1 MEVVVLRSTFT
12 TDEARVGNV
21 GRHVLQHPKPSKRR
35 ITVVFGD
42 RDGQNLASKARVL
55 PKAEGVLVFE
65 NDEVLLQ
72 SPRARARVVE
82 KHTRAAKALR
92 GFTDDS

>member
-35 ITVVFGD
+35 VTVVSGD

-55 PKAEGVLVFE
+55 SKVEGLLVFE
-65 NDEVLLQ
+65 NNEVLLQ

-82 KHTRAAKALR
+82 QRTRAAKALR
-92 GFTDDS
+92 GFTGDS